1 MQFFSCKSC
10 RLGVMLGIGKR
21 KGTHAMATLFGYIA
35 RETEKA
41 IAFVQAPVLTEAYPH
56 WIPKSVIETREELE
70 LFSRSIQLKGEK
82 IRRMGI
88 PVNVTVSDE
97 WLARYS

>member
-1 MQFFSCKSC
+1 
-10 RLGVMLGIGKR
+10 MLGIGKR

-41 IAFVQAPVLTEAYPH
+41 IAFVQAPVLAEVKPH